1 VYVFLYVILKGSV
14 RVSSVCLCVAC
25 SSSFSLLLLSSLSG
39 VKWLKNDLKTSP
51 PKVFFFEDFLNFS
64 TSRQL
69 FIFSPFYTHA
79 RTNNTQT
86 FREEEEEEEEERE
99 REIRLRVV
107 VSVVFMVVL
116 VEE

>member
-1 VYVFLYVILKGSV
+1 M
-14 RVSSVCLCVAC
+14 
-25 SSSFSLLLLSSLSG
+25 
-39 VKWLKNDLKTSP
+39 LKNDLKTSP

-69 FIFSPFYTHA
+69 VIFSPFYTHA

-99 REIRLRVV
+99 REIRSRVVV

>member
-1 VYVFLYVILKGSV
+1 MFFLFLS
-14 RVSSVCLCVAC
+14 
-25 SSSFSLLLLSSLSG
+25 SSSFVS
-39 VKWLKNDLKTSP
+39 VWCAFVLKNDLKTSP

-69 FIFSPFYTHA
+69 VIFSPFYTHA

-86 FREEEEEEEEERE
+86 FREEEEEEEERE

-107 VSVVFMVVL
+107 VSMVFMVVL

>member
-1 VYVFLYVILKGSV
+1 M
-14 RVSSVCLCVAC
+14 
-25 SSSFSLLLLSSLSG
+25 
-39 VKWLKNDLKTSP
+39 LKNDLKTSP

-69 FIFSPFYTHA
+69 VIFSPFYTHA

-86 FREEEEEEEEERE
+86 FREEEEEEEEEERE
-99 REIRLRVV
+99 REIRSRVVV

>member
-1 VYVFLYVILKGSV
+1 M
-14 RVSSVCLCVAC
+14 
-25 SSSFSLLLLSSLSG
+25 
-39 VKWLKNDLKTSP
+39 LKNDLKTSP

-69 FIFSPFYTHA
+69 VIFSPFYTHA

-86 FREEEEEEEEERE
+86 FREEEEEERE

>member
-1 VYVFLYVILKGSV
+1 M
-14 RVSSVCLCVAC
+14 
-25 SSSFSLLLLSSLSG
+25 
-39 VKWLKNDLKTSP
+39 LKNDLKTSP

-69 FIFSPFYTHA
+69 VIFSPFYTHA

-86 FREEEEEEEEERE
+86 FREEEEEEEEEERE
-99 REIRLRVV
+99 REIRSRVV

>member
-1 VYVFLYVILKGSV
+1 MFFLFLS
-14 RVSSVCLCVAC
+14 
-25 SSSFSLLLLSSLSG
+25 SSSFVS
-39 VKWLKNDLKTSP
+39 VWCAFVLKNDLKTSP
-51 PKVFFFEDFLNFS
+51 PKVFFFEAFLNFS

-69 FIFSPFYTHA
+69 VIFSPFYTHA

-86 FREEEEEEEEERE
+86 FREEEEEERE

>member
-1 VYVFLYVILKGSV
+1 MFFLFLS
-14 RVSSVCLCVAC
+14 A
-25 SSSFSLLLLSSLSG
+25 SSFVS
-39 VKWLKNDLKTSP
+39 VWCAFVLKNDLKTSP

-69 FIFSPFYTHA
+69 VIFSPFYTHA

-86 FREEEEEEEEERE
+86 FREEEEEESE

>member
-1 VYVFLYVILKGSV
+1 MFFLFLS
-14 RVSSVCLCVAC
+14 
-25 SSSFSLLLLSSLSG
+25 SSSFVS
-39 VKWLKNDLKTSP
+39 VWCAFVLKNDLKTSP

-69 FIFSPFYTHA
+69 VIFSPFYTHA

-86 FREEEEEEEEERE
+86 FREEEEEEEERE
-99 REIRLRVV
+99 REIRSRVVV

>member
-1 VYVFLYVILKGSV
+1 M
-14 RVSSVCLCVAC
+14 
-25 SSSFSLLLLSSLSG
+25 
-39 VKWLKNDLKTSP
+39 LKNDLKTSP
-51 PKVFFFEDFLNFS
+51 LKVFFFEDFLNFS

-69 FIFSPFYTHA
+69 VIFSPFYTHA

-99 REIRLRVV
+99 REIRSRVVV

>member
-1 VYVFLYVILKGSV
+1 MFFLFPTSTSFVSV
-14 RVSSVCLCVAC
+14 WCAFV
-25 SSSFSLLLLSSLSG
+25 
-39 VKWLKNDLKTSP
+39 LKNDLKTSP

-69 FIFSPFYTHA
+69 VIFSPFYTHA

-86 FREEEEEEEEERE
+86 FREEEEEERE
-99 REIRLRVV
+99 REIMLRVV

>member
-1 VYVFLYVILKGSV
+1 M
-14 RVSSVCLCVAC
+14 
-25 SSSFSLLLLSSLSG
+25 
-39 VKWLKNDLKTSP
+39 LKNDLKTSP
-51 PKVFFFEDFLNFS
+51 LKVFFFEDFLNFS

-69 FIFSPFYTHA
+69 VIFSPFYTHA

-86 FREEEEEEEEERE
+86 FREEEEEERE

>member
-1 VYVFLYVILKGSV
+1 M
-14 RVSSVCLCVAC
+14 
-25 SSSFSLLLLSSLSG
+25 
-39 VKWLKNDLKTSP
+39 LKNDLKTSP

-69 FIFSPFYTHA
+69 VIFSPFYTHA

-99 REIRLRVV
+99 REIRSRVV

>member
-1 VYVFLYVILKGSV
+1 M
-14 RVSSVCLCVAC
+14 SSVCLCVAC

-51 PKVFFFEDFLNFS
+51 LKVFFFEDFLNFS

-69 FIFSPFYTHA
+69 VIFSPFYTHA

-86 FREEEEEEEEERE
+86 FREEEEEEEERE
-99 REIRLRVV
+99 REIRSRVV

>member
-1 VYVFLYVILKGSV
+1 MYVFLYVILKESV
-14 RVSSVCLCVAC
+14 RVSSACLCVAC

-64 TSRQL
+64 TSRHSSFFRRFL
-69 FIFSPFYTHA
+69 HTLE
-79 RTNNTQT
+79 NNT
-86 FREEEEEEEEERE
+86 RKHSEKKRE
-99 REIRLRVV
+99 RKRDQVESRL

>member
-1 VYVFLYVILKGSV
+1 FFLFLS
-14 RVSSVCLCVAC
+14 
-25 SSSFSLLLLSSLSG
+25 SSSFVS
-39 VKWLKNDLKTSP
+39 VWCACVLKNDLKTSP
-51 PKVFFFEDFLNFS
+51 LKVFFFEDFLNFS

-69 FIFSPFYTHA
+69 VIFSPFYTHA

-86 FREEEEEEEEERE
+86 FREEEEEEERE
-99 REIRLRVV
+99 REIRSRVV

>member
-1 VYVFLYVILKGSV
+1 
-14 RVSSVCLCVAC
+14 
-25 SSSFSLLLLSSLSG
+25 
-39 VKWLKNDLKTSP
+39 
-51 PKVFFFEDFLNFS
+51 VFFFEDFLNFS

-86 FREEEEEEEEERE
+86 FREEEEEERE

>member
-1 VYVFLYVILKGSV
+1 M
-14 RVSSVCLCVAC
+14 
-25 SSSFSLLLLSSLSG
+25 
-39 VKWLKNDLKTSP
+39 LKNDLKTSP

-69 FIFSPFYTHA
+69 VIFSPFYTHA

-86 FREEEEEEEEERE
+86 FREEEEEEERE

>member
-1 VYVFLYVILKGSV
+1 MFFLFLS
-14 RVSSVCLCVAC
+14 
-25 SSSFSLLLLSSLSG
+25 SSSFVS
-39 VKWLKNDLKTSP
+39 VWCAFVLKNDLKTSP

-86 FREEEEEEEEERE
+86 FREEEEEEEEEERE

>member
-1 VYVFLYVILKGSV
+1 M
-14 RVSSVCLCVAC
+14 
-25 SSSFSLLLLSSLSG
+25 
-39 VKWLKNDLKTSP
+39 LKNDLKTSP
-51 PKVFFFEDFLNFS
+51 LKVFFFEDFLNFS

-69 FIFSPFYTHA
+69 VIFSPFYTHA

-86 FREEEEEEEEERE
+86 FREEEEEEEERE
-99 REIRLRVV
+99 REIRSRVVV